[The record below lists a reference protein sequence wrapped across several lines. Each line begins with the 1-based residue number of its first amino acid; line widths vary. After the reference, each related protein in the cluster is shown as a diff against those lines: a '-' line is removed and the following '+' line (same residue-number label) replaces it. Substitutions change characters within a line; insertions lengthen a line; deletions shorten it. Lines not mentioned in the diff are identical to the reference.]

1 MTTDICLTLLRKGL
15 DINKIY
21 YLYQSTNETGFAEIG
36 LNDFLKTFNYINNNN
51 ALNEELPED
60 INKKEKKQKEKV
72 NFISKKKRGKKN
84 LNKSGKYHS
93 ANSNDN
99 IRTKFQVYYLNFII
113 DFFNEISYTLF
124 GIKKYF
130 HKFDYSQKSKIKIE
144 YTRYLQQLSLEEII
158 EEFDGS
164 TKYTQNVDSNA
175 KMQKLLFLK
184 NYEPI
189 KRLLNMNYLN
199 FVKVYYNDNK
209 PLNEY
214 KLGDINIKLTKA
226 KSFSYLL
233 KKNKEYEEGFKMILK
248 MDYLDKIDF
257 DNKIDEM
264 KFDNFRLI

>member
-1 MTTDICLTLLRKGL
+1 
-15 DINKIY
+15 
-21 YLYQSTNETGFAEIG
+21 
-36 LNDFLKTFNYINNNN
+36 
-51 ALNEELPED
+51 
-60 INKKEKKQKEKV
+60 
-72 NFISKKKRGKKN
+72 
-84 LNKSGKYHS
+84 
-93 ANSNDN
+93 
-99 IRTKFQVYYLNFII
+99 
-113 DFFNEISYTLF
+113 
-124 GIKKYF
+124 
-130 HKFDYSQKSKIKIE
+130 
-144 YTRYLQQLSLEEII
+144 LQQLSLEEII

-199 FVKVYYNDNK
+199 FFKVYYNNNK

>member
-1 MTTDICLTLLRKGL
+1 M
-15 DINKIY
+15 
-21 YLYQSTNETGFAEIG
+21 
-36 LNDFLKTFNYINNNN
+36 
-51 ALNEELPED
+51 
-60 INKKEKKQKEKV
+60 
-72 NFISKKKRGKKN
+72 
-84 LNKSGKYHS
+84 
-93 ANSNDN
+93 
-99 IRTKFQVYYLNFII
+99 
-113 DFFNEISYTLF
+113 
-124 GIKKYF
+124 
-130 HKFDYSQKSKIKIE
+130 
-144 YTRYLQQLSLEEII
+144 QQLSLEEII
-158 EEFDGS
+158 EEFDDS

-175 KMQKLLFLK
+175 KMQKLLSLK

-199 FVKVYYNDNK
+199 FFKVYYNDNK

-233 KKNKEYEEGFKMILK
+233 KKNKEYEEDFKMILK

>member
-1 MTTDICLTLLRKGL
+1 M
-15 DINKIY
+15 
-21 YLYQSTNETGFAEIG
+21 
-36 LNDFLKTFNYINNNN
+36 
-51 ALNEELPED
+51 
-60 INKKEKKQKEKV
+60 
-72 NFISKKKRGKKN
+72 
-84 LNKSGKYHS
+84 
-93 ANSNDN
+93 
-99 IRTKFQVYYLNFII
+99 
-113 DFFNEISYTLF
+113 
-124 GIKKYF
+124 
-130 HKFDYSQKSKIKIE
+130 
-144 YTRYLQQLSLEEII
+144 QQLSLEEII
-158 EEFDGS
+158 EEFDDS

>member
-1 MTTDICLTLLRKGL
+1 M
-15 DINKIY
+15 
-21 YLYQSTNETGFAEIG
+21 
-36 LNDFLKTFNYINNNN
+36 
-51 ALNEELPED
+51 
-60 INKKEKKQKEKV
+60 
-72 NFISKKKRGKKN
+72 
-84 LNKSGKYHS
+84 
-93 ANSNDN
+93 
-99 IRTKFQVYYLNFII
+99 
-113 DFFNEISYTLF
+113 
-124 GIKKYF
+124 
-130 HKFDYSQKSKIKIE
+130 
-144 YTRYLQQLSLEEII
+144 QQLSLEEII

-199 FVKVYYNDNK
+199 FFKVYYNDNK

>member
-1 MTTDICLTLLRKGL
+1 M
-15 DINKIY
+15 
-21 YLYQSTNETGFAEIG
+21 
-36 LNDFLKTFNYINNNN
+36 
-51 ALNEELPED
+51 
-60 INKKEKKQKEKV
+60 
-72 NFISKKKRGKKN
+72 
-84 LNKSGKYHS
+84 
-93 ANSNDN
+93 
-99 IRTKFQVYYLNFII
+99 
-113 DFFNEISYTLF
+113 
-124 GIKKYF
+124 
-130 HKFDYSQKSKIKIE
+130 
-144 YTRYLQQLSLEEII
+144 QQLSLEEII

-199 FVKVYYNDNK
+199 FFKVYYNNNK